1 MKTRYCATHYN
12 YNDSG
17 HGNSNIEKFLKREI
31 DFLLAPSANQLN
43 NVEFDE
49 IYLPNPDAEKF
60 LSSVLVKSPVDKV
73 LYLTGLTGS
82 GKTMILKSVFRCS
95 GMTPR
100 FCDNN
105 TLIIPFSFD
114 SFSSRDLQ
122 LSSNIGIETVFS
134 NMLSCACEMIEAN
147 CPNLKRVEGNEEDFF
162 EMIKQSRGD
171 YTQVADTWPRPSI
184 NERMN
189 RFISGN
195 PIPFHSAVL
204 KYYLNQDAC
213 NINNLII
220 LVDDVE
226 GAGEQNELLPVK
238 VAYRVITC
246 LENIPASKEWSAHL
260 VISCRNYVYRLLI
273 DNNHTPEHQYIE
285 TYTESDVFHI
295 ESAPAVIEIAKKR
308 YAAISKRESS
318 GKWKTALD
326 VVLLLI
332 ENIDSSIGDF
342 ILNIKIRNIRKAL
355 SLTKQIV
362 YNKKWIQRDYAE
374 VVQGAFSIDSVK
386 DYNVTPATLIRAIG
400 MRESMIYCSNESDI
414 PNIMYNADDL
424 DLYSLLILKYCMIRR
439 NSKYSNWNDTI
450 NLMYFYERIAYTFQE
465 NSNYV
470 NKFKDACEYLILN
483 RLLLRSIDQLQDNA
497 LPVNE
502 QNVGQIN
509 QVYLSNSAVDL
520 WDMLGR
526 NSVIFEMYIDDIWVD
541 NSKRTDIKHQ
551 FRGFDSEN
559 FQASLRYLETL
570 IETESIMKSHADNIG
585 RKAEYIDLFGDD
597 SICMHLLKGLKN
609 SVVAFFKEDANI
621 QPQMEIIDS
630 LINTIINSSMYS

>member
-1 MKTRYCATHYN
+1 MKTRYCAKHYN

-17 HGNSNIEKFLKREI
+17 HGNSNIEKYLKREI

-43 NVEFDE
+43 KVDFDE
-49 IYLPNPDAEKF
+49 IYLPIPDAEKF

-82 GKTMILKSVFRCS
+82 GKSMILKSVFRCG

-100 FCDNN
+100 FCDN

-114 SFSSRDLQ
+114 NFSSGDLQ
-122 LSSNIGIETVFS
+122 LNSNKGIETVFS
-134 NMLSCACEMIEAN
+134 NMLSCACEKIEAN

-162 EMIKQSRGD
+162 EMVKNSRGD
-171 YTQVADTWPRPSI
+171 YTQVADTWPRPPI
-184 NERMN
+184 NERMK
-189 RFISGN
+189 RFISEN

-213 NINNLII
+213 DIDNLII

-226 GAGEQNELLPVK
+226 GAGEKNELLPVK

-273 DNNHTPEHQYIE
+273 DNNYTPEHQYIE

-308 YAAISKRESS
+308 YDAISKKESS
-318 GKWKTALD
+318 EKWKTALD

-332 ENIDSSIGDF
+332 GSIDSSIGEF

-362 YNKKWIQRDYAE
+362 YNKQWIQRDYIE
-374 VVQGAFSIDSVK
+374 DVPGAFSIDSVK
-386 DYNVTPATLIRAIG
+386 DYNVTPAALIRAIG
-400 MRESMIYCSNESDI
+400 MRESLIYCSNESDI
-414 PNIMYNADDL
+414 PNIMYNAEDL
-424 DLYSLLILKYCMIRR
+424 DLYPLLVLKYCIIRR

-450 NLMYFYERIAYTFQE
+450 NLKYFYERIAYTFQE

-470 NKFKDACEYLILN
+470 NKFKKACEYLILN

-497 LPVNE
+497 LPVSE
-502 QNVGQIN
+502 QNVSKID

-520 WDMLGR
+520 WDMLGK
-526 NSVIFEMYIDDIWVD
+526 NSVILEMYIDDIWID
-541 NSKRTDIKHQ
+541 NSERTNSKHQ
-551 FRGFDSEN
+551 FRGFDFEN
-559 FQASLRYLETL
+559 FQSALRYLDAL
-570 IETESIMKSHADNIG
+570 IEIESVMKSHTDNIG
-585 RKAEYIDLFGDD
+585 RRAEYIDLFGDD

-609 SVVAFFKEDANI
+609 SVIAFFKEDANA
-621 QPQMEIIDS
+621 QPEMKIIES
-630 LINTIINSSMYS
+630 LMNKI